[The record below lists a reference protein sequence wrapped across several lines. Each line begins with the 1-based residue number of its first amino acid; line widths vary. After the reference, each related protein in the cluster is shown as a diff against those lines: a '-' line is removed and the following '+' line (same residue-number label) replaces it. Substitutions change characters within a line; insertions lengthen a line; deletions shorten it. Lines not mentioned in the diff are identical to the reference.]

1 MTMEFVTKK
10 PVTSESLPA
19 SETAIIL
26 GVGLP
31 EIVEY
36 WVKTGYINGIRKNG
50 ETRIPRSEINRIK
63 DDERVRSLREYR
75 KLQEAVPELPGDD
88 QPLSLEELAYR

>member
-1 MTMEFVTKK
+1 MEFVTKK
-10 PVTSESLPA
+10 SVASRSLTA

-36 WVKTGYINGIRKNG
+36 WVKTGYINSIIKNG
-50 ETRIPRSEINRIK
+50 ETRVPRSTASRTMS
-63 DDERVRSLREYR
+63 V
-75 KLQEAVPELPGDD
+75 
-88 QPLSLEELAYR
+88 

>member
-1 MTMEFVTKK
+1 MVPFLSSRPLT
-10 PVTSESLPA
+10 PVPWGCT
-19 SETAIIL
+19 
-26 GVGLP
+26 GLP

-50 ETRIPRSEINRIK
+50 ETRIPRSEIDRIK

-75 KLQEAVPELPGDD
+75 RSLREYRKLQEAAPELPGDD